1 MFDDLL
7 MNCDGEKFN
16 KNFEFNKS
24 LTKITLL
31 YLGKGFEGITK
42 SLSSFGHVLV
52 YDLRC
57 K

>member
-7 MNCDGEKFN
+7 MNCDGEKV
-16 KNFEFNKS
+16 KSFEFNKS

-42 SLSSFGHVLV
+42 SLSFFGHVLV